1 MNRYGVEFQI
11 EADLEPE
18 LADRLRSAAETSLRK
33 EGVRPPAALTVLLTG
48 DERLRE
54 LNRMHRGY
62 DEPTDV
68 LSFPAGESF
77 PETESYLGDIA
88 ISVPTARRQ
97 AALGGHALGGEL
109 VLLLV
114 HGILHLLGYDHAEP
128 AGRDSMWEAQR
139 RILAELG
146 EELVAPAVD

>member
-1 MNRYGVEFQI
+1 MNRYDVEFQI

-18 LADRLRSAAETSLRK
+18 LADRLRAAAATSLRR
-33 EGVRPPAALTVLLTG
+33 EGIRPPVALTVLLTG
-48 DERLRE
+48 DERLRQ
-54 LNRMHRGY
+54 LNEIHRGY
-62 DEPTDV
+62 DAPTDV

-97 AALGGHALGGEL
+97 AARGKHTLGGEL

-114 HGILHLLGYDHAEP
+114 HGILHLLGYDHVEP
-128 AGRDSMWEAQR
+128 ADRDSMWAAQR